1 MREAGGQAMSGRK
14 LEKVACGA
22 DCLYPRPMRSEEER
36 RIDVRRAA
44 AGLPPLAE
52 VPRIGVAVS
61 GGGIRSATFA
71 LGFFQSLARLKLV
84 RRIDDLSTV
93 SGGGYFGAFLGRLFG
108 RDYVVPP
115 REPPREPAELPV
127 DRVEQALAAEC
138 GEFKFERKGAAP
150 ESRSRLTSIR
160 KAGAIGQLRD
170 NGHYLAPK
178 GNADLVLFGA
188 TLLRNFLL
196 LQGVVLATLTALLLF
211 PRLADATMALF
222 HPPSME
228 RFLPPIFGPLDDEF
242 IGPRLLAADG
252 TPTVLR
258 FAFNDSPVLLWLLCG
273 VLVLGVMPCL
283 FGYWVIASRRQGNA
297 IGRTLVRIDGSIP
310 FFLLLCSA
318 VLVPLGLLRLQAPD
332 LQSLLLRAAPGA
344 SGLLA
349 LLAAWLVR
357 RSVESRPD
365 VKQTAVYRCRALLTR
380 WLTTSLIVAATLLL
394 LCGVDLL
401 GAWLQREGV
410 VSGLK
415 QIGALLF
422 GGTMLAGFGK
432 RLVVV
437 LSGGTGGE
445 RPAWWSTALAWTAAL
460 AWALVLLVSADVIAR
475 ALAAGAARTV
485 VDAVRVLRPT
495 AEFHL
500 DRLMAAAFAGI
511 LGVTVLGVLLGWL
524 LGRQHRLV
532 NLSGQNSI
540 YAARLTR
547 AYLGASNPARIY
559 KRVLMSDAI
568 DSDDATVAEYW
579 RHDRGAP
586 LHYINT
592 TVNETVDDSSGVQ
605 SLDRQGLPLVLG
617 PVGLSA
623 GKKHH
628 YLTDWTTHRNVEDAA
643 APPPVDRSLAPY
655 HPRGDESDEE
665 TALDGI
671 KAGDH
676 RPFVVFASGF
686 RPEELTIGN
695 WVSISGAAF
704 STGLGSRT
712 TLGMSLLCGLANV
725 RLGWWYDTAIPA
737 TVRGGSRLL
746 AWLDRHFMVQTYLT
760 RELLA
765 RFHGINRRHW
775 YLSDGGHFE
784 NMGGYELIRRRVR
797 HIVVVDGECD
807 PATTFEGIG
816 QLVRLARVDFDTE
829 IRFCDEAQLDGLVS
843 PEQRRYFGSLDHLRR
858 GRWEGVGEP
867 GDEEAGRKDATLVE
881 ARPDGHSLAHA
892 ALAIVRYPDGSVG
905 QLIYVKTTLLG
916 DETVDLGHYH
926 AAHPAFP
933 HETTADQFFDES
945 QWESYRKLGEVI
957 GERLFA
963 PGWRPLYGTVVQSSR
978 AGTWSPA
985 DLLHGRLAGEE
996 RVAEAPVASTSA
1008 LVADSIV
1015 EPIVDASAAA
1025 ATPDPES

>member
-1 MREAGGQAMSGRK
+1 MGGRK

-22 DCLYPRPMRSEEER
+22 DCLYPQSMRSEEER

-115 REPPREPAELPV
+115 SESATERPV

-138 GEFKFERKGAAP
+138 GEFRYERKDAAP
-150 ESRSRLTSIR
+150 DSRSRITTIR

-178 GNADLVLFGA
+178 GNADLILFGA

-196 LQGVVLATLTALLLF
+196 LQGIVLATLTALLLF
-211 PRLADATMALF
+211 PRLADATMALL
-222 HPPSME
+222 HQPSME
-228 RFLPPIFGPLDDEF
+228 HFLPPIFGPLDDGF
-242 IGPRLLAADG
+242 IGPRLSTADDAAN
-252 TPTVLR
+252 VLR

-283 FGYWVIASRRQGNA
+283 FGYWVIASRRPTNA
-297 IGRTLVRIDGSIP
+297 VGRTLVRIDGSIP
-310 FFLLLCSA
+310 LFLLLCSA
-318 VLVPLGLLRLQAPD
+318 VLVPLGLLRPQEPD

-349 LLAAWLVR
+349 LVAAWLVR

-380 WLTTSLIVAATLLL
+380 RLTTALIVAATLLL

-415 QIGALLF
+415 QIGALLA
-422 GGTMLAGFGK
+422 GGTVLAGFGK

-437 LSGGTGGE
+437 LGGGLGGA

-485 VDAVRVLRPT
+485 VDAVRVLRPA

-500 DRLMAAAFAGI
+500 DRLMTAAFAGI

-617 PVGLSA
+617 PAGLSA

-628 YLTDWTTHRNVEDAA
+628 YLTDWSTHDDVGE
-643 APPPVDRSLAPY
+643 PGTPPVDRSLAPR
-655 HPRGDESDEE
+655 HPRPSEADE
-665 TALDGI
+665 A
-671 KAGDH
+671 AGHDATKVAAQ
-676 RPFVVFASGF
+676 RPFVVFADGF
-686 RPEELTIGN
+686 LPEWLTIGN

-712 TLGMSLLCGLANV
+712 TLGMSLLCGLSNV
-725 RLGWWYDTAIPA
+725 RLGWWYDTNIPA
-737 TVRGGSRLL
+737 TERGGSKLL
-746 AWLDRHFMVQTYLT
+746 SWLDRHFMVQTYLT

-807 PATTFEGIG
+807 PDTTFEGIG

-829 IRFCDEAQLDGLVS
+829 IRFCGEAELDGLVA
-843 PEQRRYFGSLDHLRR
+843 PEQRRFFGSLDHLRR

-867 GDEEAGRKDATLVE
+867 GDEEAGRKDATLDE
-881 ARPDGHSLAHA
+881 ARADGHSLAHA

-916 DETVDLGHYH
+916 DETVDLAHYH
-926 AAHPAFP
+926 AAHPDFP

-945 QWESYRKLGEVI
+945 QWESYRKLGELI

-996 RVAEAPVASTSA
+996 RAAEATAAIAPAPV
-1008 LVADSIV
+1008 V
-1015 EPIVDASAAA
+1015 EPVEGAAERA
-1025 ATPDPES
+1025 AEA